1 MSDDGARG
9 GYNHPSRMTTPSPTD
24 KTARIESSDERSS
37 RRRPAQVSQFAP
49 GTIIAG
55 RYRIAGIL
63 GSGGMGEVYRAD
75 DTKLDQAVAL
85 KFLPARL
92 ARDPILLGR
101 LHDEVRLGRQVAHPN
116 VCRIYDIVDWEG
128 AHFVAMEYVDGEDL
142 AKLLRRI
149 GRLAHDKAVDI
160 ARGIAAGLM
169 AAHAKGILH
178 RDLKPANIMVDSRGD
193 ARIMDFG
200 LALSDDEDDGTI
212 SGTPAYMAPE
222 QLQGEPATVQSD
234 LYSLGLVMYELFT
247 GKAAHAARTL
257 PERVR
262 DASSEI
268 TTPSSII
275 RDLDPAV
282 ERIILRCL
290 SDDPAQRPRSA
301 RQIIES
307 LPGGDPL
314 AAAMA
319 AGETP
324 SPRIVAAA
332 GTEGSLKPGVA
343 WALLGAIVLLI
354 ALLLL
359 RVQQSQLMQTIGLT
373 RPPETHDARATDLL
387 RRLGV
392 PEQRFRSSGFEEK
405 SAYAA
410 WIYLN
415 DHSPGRWERLGRG
428 LPVVTFW
435 LREEAKPLLDS
446 GPGRTP
452 EPERTRPPQFEQGSS
467 AIELDPRGR
476 LISLRVIAGNP
487 WKPRAL
493 DWNGLLDAAGL
504 STASLARSTPV
515 DIPPSFADA
524 QSAWSGKHPDDGTPI
539 RVEAAAFRGVPV
551 FFRIVAPWDAKDLT
565 AQVPFGAG
573 GGFGIFLSTMAA
585 VALAVGVLLAW
596 RNLRQRR
603 GDRLAAVRIATAM
616 FLLSATAA
624 ILMADHEPVLGH
636 EVGIFV
642 SSMATSLFTAVL
654 FALLYIAV
662 EPYVRRRW
670 PDRLISWTR
679 LVSGRWRDPMIG
691 RDVLI
696 GIVAGLMHV
705 VIAAW
710 GGRLSEVITGVP
722 GAPFSGEL
730 RLLGSPLAG
739 FSLFATAIPTGVAV
753 GLVMMT
759 VLMLLTILLR
769 RRWLA
774 VSAFFVIM
782 FIGYLTASIEVATMP
797 LFLMI
802 SAIYTLVPARYGLL
816 AAAAMHTAFLAALVA
831 PLPDAFAWYTA
842 RGLVP
847 LVLLLALA
855 VWAFFTSLGGQRA
868 FAANILDD

>member
-1 MSDDGARG
+1 
-9 GYNHPSRMTTPSPTD
+9 MTTPSPDTD
-24 KTARIESSDERSS
+24 KTARIESSDERSL

-75 DTKLDQAVAL
+75 DTKLDQPVAL

-169 AAHAKGILH
+169 AAHVKGILH
-178 RDLKPANIMVDSRGD
+178 RDLKPANIMIDSNGD

-222 QLQGEPATVQSD
+222 QLQGAPATVQSD

-262 DASSEI
+262 DSASEI

-290 SDDPAQRPRSA
+290 SGDPAQRPRSA
-301 RQIIES
+301 RQVIEA

-332 GTEGSLKPGVA
+332 GTEGSLKPAVA
-343 WALLGAIVLLI
+343 WSMLGAIVLLLV
-354 ALLLL
+354 LLLL
-359 RVQQSQLMQTIGLT
+359 RVHQSHLFQTIGLT
-373 RPPETHDARATDLL
+373 QPPETHEVRATEIL

-392 PEQRFRSSGFEEK
+392 PEQRFHSSGFEEK
-405 SAYAA
+405 SAHVA

-415 DHSPGRWERLGRG
+415 DRSPQKWERLGRG

-435 LREEAKPLLDS
+435 LREERKPLLDS
-446 GPGRTP
+446 GPQHTP
-452 EPERTRPPQFEQGSS
+452 EPNRTGPPQFEEGSS

-487 WKPRAL
+487 WKPRRL
-493 DWNGLLDAAGL
+493 DWNGLLDTAGL
-504 STASLARSTPV
+504 SAASLVRSAPV
-515 DIPPSFADA
+515 EVPPSFADA
-524 QSAWSGKHPDDGTPI
+524 QAAWSGRHPDDGTPI

-551 FFRIVAPWDAKDLT
+551 FFRIIAPWDAKDLT
-565 AQVPFGAG
+565 AQVPFGQG
-573 GGFGIFLSTMAA
+573 GGFDVFLSTMAA
-585 VALAVGVLLAW
+585 VALAAGSLLAW

-603 GDRLAAVRIATAM
+603 GDRSAAARIAVAI
-616 FLLSATAA
+616 FLLNATAA
-624 ILMADHEPVLGH
+624 ILLADHEPVLGH
-636 EVGIFV
+636 EVGIFA
-642 SSMATSLFTAVL
+642 SSLATSLLTAVL
-654 FALLYIAV
+654 FAILYIAV

-670 PDRLISWTR
+670 PDRLIAWTR
-679 LVSGRWRDPMIG
+679 LVSGKWRDPMIG

-696 GIVAGLMHV
+696 GIVAGLTHA

-710 GGRLSEVITGVP
+710 GEKWIEVITGAA
-722 GAPFSGEL
+722 GKPFNTDVG
-730 RLLGSPLAG
+730 LLGSPFG
-739 FSLFATAIPTGVAV
+739 GYSLFALAISQGVAF
-753 GLVMMT
+753 GLVIMT

-774 VSAFFVIM
+774 ISALFAIM
-782 FIGYLTASIEVATMP
+782 FLGYLAASTEVTSMP
-797 LFLMI
+797 FFLI
-802 SAIYTLVPARYGLL
+802 IAGVYTFVPARYGLL
-816 AAAAMHTAFLAALVA
+816 AAGAMHMAFLTLLVA
-831 PLPDAFAWYTA
+831 PPPDVFAWHTA
-842 RGLVP
+842 RAVVP
-847 LVLLLALA
+847 VLLVLALA
-855 VWAFFTSLGGQRA
+855 IWAFFMALGGQRA
-868 FAANILDD
+868 FAANLLDD

>member
-1 MSDDGARG
+1 MAIST
-9 GYNHPSRMTTPSPTD
+9 STPTPD
-24 KTARIESSDERSS
+24 PDETARIESSDERSP
-37 RRRPAQVSQFAP
+37 RRRPEQASQFAP

-75 DTKLDQAVAL
+75 DMKLDQPVAL

-178 RDLKPANIMVDSRGD
+178 RDLKPANIMIDSRGD

-212 SGTPAYMAPE
+212 AGTPAYMAPE
-222 QLQGEPATVQSD
+222 QLQGAQATVQSD

-262 DASSEI
+262 DAASEI

-290 SDDPAQRPRSA
+290 SGDSAQRPRSA
-301 RQIIES
+301 RQIIEA

-324 SPRIVAAA
+324 SPRVVAAA
-332 GTEGSLKPGVA
+332 GSEGSLRPAVA
-343 WALLGAIVLLI
+343 WSMLGAVVLLV
-354 ALLLL
+354 ALVLL
-359 RVQQSQLMQTIGLT
+359 RVHQSRVTQRIGLT
-373 RPPETHDARATDLL
+373 RPPEILAGRADDLL

-392 PEQRFRSSGFEEK
+392 PEQAFRSSGFEEK
-405 SAYAA
+405 RAYVA
-410 WIYLN
+410 WIYVN
-415 DHSPGRWERLGRG
+415 DRSPKKWERFDRG
-428 LPVVTFW
+428 LPIFTFW
-435 LREEAKPLLDS
+435 LREEPKPLLDS
-446 GPGRTP
+446 GPGHTP
-452 EPERTRPPQFEQGSS
+452 QPDRAGPPQIEPGSA

-476 LISLRVIAGNP
+476 LFSLRVIASDA
-487 WKPRAL
+487 WAPRTP
-493 DWNGLLDAAGL
+493 DWNGLLEAAGFSPPL
-504 STASLARSTPV
+504 FTRGAPANV
-515 DIPPSFADA
+515 PPSFADA
-524 QSAWSGKHPDDGTPI
+524 RMAWSGRHPDDGTPI
-539 RVEAAAFRGVPV
+539 RIEAAAFRGVPV
-551 FFRIVAPWDAKDLT
+551 YFRIAAPWDGKDLSS
-565 AQVPFGAG
+565 QVPFGQG
-573 GGFGIFLSTMAA
+573 GGFTIFMSTVAA
-585 VALAVGVLLAW
+585 VALTLGGVLAW
-596 RNLRQRR
+596 RNLRLRR
-603 GDRLAAVRIATAM
+603 GDRQGAVKIATVM
-616 FLLSATAA
+616 FVLSAAA
-624 ILMADHEPVLGH
+624 AFLMADHEPVFGH
-636 EVGIFV
+636 EMAIL
-642 SSMATSLFTAVL
+642 SSSLAPGLLAAVM
-654 FALLYIAV
+654 FGFLYIAV
-662 EPYVRRRW
+662 EPYIRRRW
-670 PDRLISWTR
+670 PDRLISWAR
-679 LVSGRWRDPMIG
+679 LLAGNWRDPMIG

-696 GIVAGLMHV
+696 GIVAGLMHTL
-705 VIAAW
+705 IAA
-710 GGRLSEVITGVP
+710 GGDP
-722 GAPFSGEL
+722 GAPYYGDL
-730 RLLGSPLAG
+730 RMLGAPQAG
-739 FSLFATAIPTGVAV
+739 VSEFAMAIQRAIPFGMVY
-753 GLVMMT
+753 MT
-759 VLMLLTILLR
+759 VLVLLTIVLR

-774 VSAFFVIM
+774 VTVLFALQFTAYLFASTDGMKVLAFLVITTVITFV
-782 FIGYLTASIEVATMP
+782 V
-797 LFLMI
+797 
-802 SAIYTLVPARYGLL
+802 ARYGLL
-816 AAAAMHTAFLAALVA
+816 ATTAMQMAFFAIFGA

-847 LVLLLALA
+847 LVLLLAVA
-855 VWAFFTSLGGQRA
+855 IWAFFTSLGGQRA
-868 FAANILDD
+868 FATNILDD